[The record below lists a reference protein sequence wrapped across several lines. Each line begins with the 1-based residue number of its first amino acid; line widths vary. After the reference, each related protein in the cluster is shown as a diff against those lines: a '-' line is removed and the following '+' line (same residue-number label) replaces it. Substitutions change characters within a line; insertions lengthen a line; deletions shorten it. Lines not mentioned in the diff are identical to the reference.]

1 MPISSAIFFGVIGL
15 TAALKIFSA
24 PSNSGS
30 ELVWPED
37 PRAHLREALEARNR
51 RVSPPSAWPM
61 TADEL
66 CESKADTRD
75 SVGKNTV
82 TILPPLHELCQE
94 MSPEGPLGLK
104 AALGAHALGMITPL
118 GAPFEEFS
126 GGWRSRLT
134 DPELAKA
141 WTELPSAVN
150 FDFRHA
156 FSPRAFAHLRF
167 GLRRDLS
174 SWRRDEAGWNIP
186 LSIRELDLNEPS
198 RGYFHFSGD
207 YIDLTL
213 GRFPIHWSP
222 SPDFGLAL
230 SSAVPYHSALSTA
243 LKMPRLRYRFLV
255 SSLNPW
261 LEGTP
266 VGGPGE
272 NYPVGS
278 EEWRQRNYPVKGQSD
293 NAHNRIYDARIKTLI
308 AHRLESWAGPA
319 TFGIT
324 EINVVGGKPPDI
336 RDANP
341 FAVFHNDFREGY
353 SNNSVSL
360 DAGLRL
366 PFGLLLAGELFL
378 DDVSYSETEG
388 DLKSPNLMGYLSSL
402 RHAFGMSG
410 WTVVHS
416 LHAIRTDPF
425 LYGAHQPL
433 NVSTSRH
440 VLTSNDQR
448 PGDSLFVDKYV
459 IDYPIGYI
467 RGGDAFDF
475 WYRMEA
481 RRGLRW
487 RMRFSAALLARG
499 EIDTHTPYELY
510 YNPHGESPS
519 GRAEREVRLSVEG
532 FWRGSRGLGLNAGLG
547 WQRITDQGHVAGQD
561 VEEIQASA
569 GATWTLLPWAKAARP
584 ER

>member
-1 MPISSAIFFGVIGL
+1 MAISSAIFLGVIGL
-15 TAALKIFSA
+15 AGSLELISA
-24 PSNSGS
+24 ESRSGS
-30 ELVWPED
+30 ELIWPED
-37 PRAHLREALEARNR
+37 LRAHMREALEARSGK
-51 RVSPPSAWPM
+51 VSPPSAWPM

-66 CESKADTRD
+66 CGTEAGNRD
-75 SVGKNTV
+75 SIEKNMV
-82 TILPPLHELCQE
+82 TKVPPLQELCRE

-104 AALGAHALGMITPL
+104 AALGAHALGMTAPL
-118 GAPFEEFS
+118 GTPFEEFS

-134 DPELAKA
+134 DPELARA

-150 FDFRHA
+150 AEVRHA
-156 FSPRAFAHLRF
+156 FSPRAFAYLRL

-207 YIDLTL
+207 FLDLTL

-230 SSAVPYHSALSTA
+230 SSAVPYHSAISTA
-243 LKMPRLRYRFLV
+243 LKMPRLRYRFLI

-266 VGGPGE
+266 IGGPSE
-272 NYPVGS
+272 TYPVGS
-278 EEWRQRNYPVKGQSD
+278 EEWRQRNYPVIGQSD

-319 TFGIT
+319 SFGIT
-324 EINVVGGKPPDI
+324 EMNMVGGKPPDL

-366 PFGLLLAGELFL
+366 PLGLMLAAELFL

-388 DLKSPNLMGYLSSL
+388 DLKSPNLKGHLSSL
-402 RHAFGMSG
+402 RHAFGMRG

-448 PGDSLFVDKYV
+448 PGDSIFVDKYV

-475 WYRMEA
+475 WYRLDA

-487 RMRFSAALLARG
+487 RLQLSAALLARG
-499 EIDTHTPYELY
+499 EVDTHTPYEQY
-510 YNPHGESPS
+510 YTPHDESPS
-519 GRAEREVRLSVEG
+519 GRAEREVRMSVEG
-532 FWRGSRGLGLNAGLG
+532 SWRGSRGLGLSAGLA
-547 WQRITDQGHVAGQD
+547 WQRITDRGHVAGED
-561 VEEIQASA
+561 AEEIRASA
-569 GATWTLLPWAKAARP
+569 GAAWTLLPWAKAGGP
-584 ER
+584 EK